1 MQKLFR
7 EQWDESYVRHEN
19 HIFYPKEEVIKFLSV
34 YVRKKIGR
42 DKFIDILPIWLAGW
56 LH

>member
-1 MQKLFR
+1 MEKSFK

-19 HIFYPKEEVIKFLSV
+19 HILYPKEEVIKFLSV